1 MLQFVTVFDAEGYL
15 AYSSNG
21 TRDHL
26 FFGDR
31 EHFRIHAD
39 RRDDQLF
46 ISKPIIGRIANVP
59 LIQLT
64 RPIRDGERFFGV
76 IGIPLRPDYLSDN
89 LRSLKVDPADMLA
102 IVRLDGTLIARSHRL
117 EEALKTRL
125 PADRPFIGAQ
135 AGQRGLF
142 RSDSA
147 VDGVPLLFSWQRLA
161 AWPLSAVSA
170 IDEDAELAAMRQY
183 HAAQRRNALL
193 AMGLVLSFAFGVAML
208 VLWISRQNEA
218 LARSESRLAALLD
231 TASDGIHILDE
242 AGRLV
247 QSSPSFLAMLGYRPE
262 EAAALQMADWDV
274 RIPVEKLPDF
284 VRDLMRVQRRFET
297 QFRCKDGRL
306 VEVEI
311 NARGMEIGGQR
322 LLYASARDIGERK
335 QAEAAATKAN
345 SLLQEAIHSV
355 AEGFTLFDE
364 QDRLVACNEAYLT
377 LYNTSR
383 DLIVPGATFEEIVR
397 RGAERG
403 QYREAVGR
411 VDAWVA

>member
-1 MLQFVTVFDAEGYL
+1 
-15 AYSSNG
+15 
-21 TRDHL
+21 
-26 FFGDR
+26 
-31 EHFRIHAD
+31 
-39 RRDDQLF
+39 
-46 ISKPIIGRIANVP
+46 
-59 LIQLT
+59 
-64 RPIRDGERFFGV
+64 
-76 IGIPLRPDYLSDN
+76 
-89 LRSLKVDPADMLA
+89 
-102 IVRLDGTLIARSHRL
+102 
-117 EEALKTRL
+117 
-125 PADRPFIGAQ
+125 
-135 AGQRGLF
+135 
-142 RSDSA
+142 
-147 VDGVPLLFSWQRLA
+147 
-161 AWPLSAVSA
+161 
-170 IDEDAELAAMRQY
+170 MRQY

-262 EAAALQMADWDV
+262 EAAALQMADWDA